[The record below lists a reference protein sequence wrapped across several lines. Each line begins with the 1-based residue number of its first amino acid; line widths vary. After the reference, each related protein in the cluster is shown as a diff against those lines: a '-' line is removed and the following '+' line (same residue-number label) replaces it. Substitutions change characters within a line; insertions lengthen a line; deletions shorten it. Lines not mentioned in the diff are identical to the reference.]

1 MEPRNSCLWP
11 VNSVPNY
18 WSVGWGQLRVTN
30 AGMKRERI
38 NRTRLNYEIGVVK
51 KIKLKLPDIGVY
63 QTLIVFNHDNMSK
76 YSEYWSSSGKTNIN
90 YKATAP
96 RYVKNEI
103 KDMLWIR
110 LCLQIQDF
118 SFSLAF
124 CQPDSDGVRVLE
136 ANKLYNHHAP
146 HGSEPVTPSCPTVSL
161 EQRGSLMSPNSSK
174 NTLSFPN

>member
-1 MEPRNSCLWP
+1 
-11 VNSVPNY
+11 
-18 WSVGWGQLRVTN
+18 
-30 AGMKRERI
+30 
-38 NRTRLNYEIGVVK
+38 
-51 KIKLKLPDIGVY
+51 
-63 QTLIVFNHDNMSK
+63 MSK

-110 LCLQIQDF
+110 LCLQTQDY

-136 ANKLYNHHAP
+136 ANTSCAAWVWASYHKLSNSKPRAERKFDV
-146 HGSEPVTPSCPTVSL
+146 SEFKQKYIGFS
-161 EQRGSLMSPNSSK
+161 
-174 NTLSFPN
+174 